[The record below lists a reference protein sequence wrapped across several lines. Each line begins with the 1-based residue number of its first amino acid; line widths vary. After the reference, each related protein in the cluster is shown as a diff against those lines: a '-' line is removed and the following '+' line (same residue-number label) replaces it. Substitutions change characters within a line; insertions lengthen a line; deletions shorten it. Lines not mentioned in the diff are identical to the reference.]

1 MHNKNQIGSFVLGKF
16 AGKVDFLHTIAALF
30 LSLLAFTIPAYSLD
44 TGALPTGYQSVSG
57 NIQFNQSGNT
67 LDVTTAANQSIAN
80 YNTFNV
86 GSNATVN
93 FNLPDS
99 NSVILNRVTGGSASE
114 IMGRINSNGQVFLAN
129 PSGILFGSSAQ
140 VNVGSLLTSTL
151 NIKDSDFLAGQYIF
165 NQLSQPASIVNQ
177 GNITVAPGGY
187 VTMLGGAIRND
198 GTINALEGKV
208 RLAVGDSIKVNID
221 SGVNIE
227 VTIDQSLQN
236 KVDNVQNAILNTGNI
251 ITDGGSTKA
260 QVKLANALYEKAV
273 NNQGLIQAN
282 NINNKDGVIEL
293 IASSDTALGGDIS
306 NSGKLLSNGGNI
318 QVVGNDISFSGGNS
332 VEGLKSRDAAIFSS
346 GSINLGSAVNA
357 SNLSLRAGNGIDA
370 SASITSRNTSILSKD
385 SVNLSN
391 TENDLLKISA
401 NITGKGSS
409 LNIVEKSNIQVD
421 GVNSI
426 EGITTNDGDVS
437 ISAGNN
443 IVLWRPINVGSGT
456 INLSAGDNI
465 QQNAGMLVANTLSL
479 GTIRGNASGFING
492 AIFTD
497 INNLSMNSKAEQGS
511 FKVLNVKDKSVNVLD
526 SQTGN
531 QGLIDVEVQ
540 GSGTI
545 NVLGSLDAGQVNL
558 VSATNTRN
566 TIHSN
571 APVNSIPFSDGQ
583 FLSALE
589 QEITDQLNGGQTS
602 GSQSGSSTNINDAVL
617 RQIIEEFKN
626 NAKTKTWEEYNAE
639 MISKGYK
646 VDVEFT
652 HQFVAQLADG
662 RTANVTVNGSA
673 KEMYEN
679 FRQQSL
685 DAEKS
690 AAQQRIKQ
698 QTDTINWTNSIAQE
712 EINRRNEWNDFTS
725 FEKQQMNLDTAT
737 NVANQIVGR
746 NQTERNN
753 VIEGEKRKLEEAKKK
768 AEYDLWWN
776 SLTPEQKTEYIAAQN
791 AEKIRQQQEEAARQQ
806 EEAARKQK
814 ELEQYMNQYNLDWKA
829 EFNDKMQLRLL
840 KQIHLLSPQ
849 LLLHHQPFHSP
860 HQFQQFQ

>member
-1 MHNKNQIGSFVLGKF
+1 
-16 AGKVDFLHTIAALF
+16 
-30 LSLLAFTIPAYSLD
+30 
-44 TGALPTGYQSVSG
+44 
-57 NIQFNQSGNT
+57 
-67 LDVTTAANQSIAN
+67 
-80 YNTFNV
+80 
-86 GSNATVN
+86 
-93 FNLPDS
+93 
-99 NSVILNRVTGGSASE
+99 
-114 IMGRINSNGQVFLAN
+114 
-129 PSGILFGSSAQ
+129 
-140 VNVGSLLTSTL
+140 
-151 NIKDSDFLAGQYIF
+151 
-165 NQLSQPASIVNQ
+165 
-177 GNITVAPGGY
+177 
-187 VTMLGGAIRND
+187 MLGGAIRND
-198 GTINALEGKV
+198 GTINAPEGNV
-208 RLAVGDSIKVNID
+208 RLAVGDSVKVNID

-227 VTIDQSLQN
+227 ITIDQSLQN

-318 QVVGNDISFSGGNS
+318 QVVGNDISFSGGNT

-357 SNLSLRAGNGIDA
+357 SNLSLRAGSGIDA
-370 SASITSRNTSILSKD
+370 SASITSSNTSILSKD

-391 TENDLLKISA
+391 AENNLSKISA

-409 LNIVEKSNIQVD
+409 LYIVEKSNIRVD

-443 IVLWRPINVGSGT
+443 IVLWRPINAGSGT

-465 QQNAGMLVANTLSL
+465 QQNAGMLVANTLALS
-479 GTIRGNASGFING
+479 TIRGSASGFIDG

-497 INNLSMNSKAEQGS
+497 INNLSVNSKADQGS
-511 FKVLNVKDKSVNVLD
+511 FKVLNVKDKSLNILD
-526 SQTGN
+526 SRTGN

-566 TIHSN
+566 TINSN
-571 APVNSIPFSDGQ
+571 APVNSISFTDGQ

-589 QEITDQLNGGQTS
+589 QEITDQLNGGKTS

-626 NAKTKTWEEYNAE
+626 NAKTRTWEEYKAE
-639 MISKGYK
+639 MISKGYT

-652 HQFVAQLADG
+652 HQFTAQLADG
-662 RTANVTVNGSA
+662 RTANVVVSGSA

-679 FRQQSL
+679 FRQQAL
-685 DAEKS
+685 NAEKLAS
-690 AAQQRIKQ
+690 EQNIQKQ
-698 QTDTINWTNSIAQE
+698 NDTINWTNTLADKE
-712 EINRRNEWNDFTS
+712 LNRRNEWNDFTS
-725 FEKQQMNLDTAT
+725 IDKQQSNT
-737 NVANQIVGR
+737 NTSTKLADQIIGR
-746 NQTERNN
+746 NDNERKNA
-753 VIEGEKRKLEEAKKK
+753 IEQEKKKVEEAKKK
-768 AEYDLWWN
+768 EEYDLWWN
-776 SLTPEQKTEYIAAQN
+776 SLTPEQKTEYIAAQD
-791 AEKIRQQQEEAARQQ
+791 AEKLRQQQ

-829 EFNDKMQLRLL
+829 EFNDKTATETPKTDTPSIPPITPSSPTISLTPPITTIPIMPNTSTIRVIPSIPT
-840 KQIHLLSPQ
+840 QIVDTSGLTEVVSAGNGIVNGSIANIPA
-849 LLLHHQPFHSP
+849 QPSVQTPLFYVETPEEDSLEELVQP
-860 HQFQQFQ
+860 EAPAAEAPAPIVNQPAPEELPNVKKPVYYYPGMW